1 MVFAVPG
8 SHPDQIGFCA
18 IKKERPLH
26 WGEAVFHETSSAGQQ
41 GTELLLAAESIM
53 IAVPIPIPIPV
64 MITVMTEI
72 VAVIAPVAIN
82 KAVTIPIAPTIVIVT
97 IEAARVGPAARSP
110 VAAVVVAVHPYI
122 SGAWVRCGVS

>member
-8 SHPDQIGFCA
+8 EHPAQIGFCA

-26 WGEAVFHETSSAGQQ
+26 LGEAVFHETSSAGQQ

-53 IAVPIPIPIPV
+53 IAVPIPV

-82 KAVTIPIAPTIVIVT
+82 KAVTIPIASAIVIVT
-97 IEAARVGPAARSP
+97 IEAACVCPAARNP
-110 VAAVVVAVHPYI
+110 VAAVVVAVHPCI